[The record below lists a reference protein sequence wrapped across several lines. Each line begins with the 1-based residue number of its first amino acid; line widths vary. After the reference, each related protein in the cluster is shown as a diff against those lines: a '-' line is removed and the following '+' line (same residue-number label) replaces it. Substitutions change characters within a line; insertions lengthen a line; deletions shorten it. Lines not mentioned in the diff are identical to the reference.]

1 MRLATWNV
9 RTLNYSPGN
18 VRPER
23 STALVARELQR
34 YNIDIAALTETRLP
48 DSGTLTERGA
58 GYTFYWQGKP
68 STEKRQSG
76 VGFAI
81 KSDIKLTEFPIG
93 HSDRIMTLRLSIGK
107 NRYLHIISA
116 YAPTM
121 QHAETTKNAFY
132 QELSDILH
140 TIRACDKTIIMG
152 DFNAR
157 VGRDYS
163 TWVSVLGKHGIGN
176 ANSNGNLLL
185 SLCSEHKLR
194 ITNTQFQLPNKL
206 KTTWRHARSGHWHL
220 IDYIITKQSDAPDF
234 LVTRVMR
241 GADCWTDHRLLI
253 ARVKLH
259 IKKPTRKNGSKV
271 PKKYCVARLKEEE
284 TADTFRESVASQLP
298 DIDDTNW
305 DSLKKALLNSAET
318 ILGHIKHHHKDWFD
332 DNDAEI
338 RKLLDQRANTQIDKR
353 RNINREIKN
362 KLRQMK
368 EKWWQQRA
376 AETQLHA
383 DNGNTRG
390 LFQSLKYIYG
400 PKKNATVPVF
410 SLDGKTLL
418 TSTEDKKE
426 RWTEHFTQL
435 LSETSTVSDSVI
447 NTLPQRPEETCLDE
461 ILTIQEVEKAISQIK
476 DNKSAGPDG
485 IPPEL
490 FTHGGQTVATHLH
503 RIFVKIWI
511 EEVIPADMRNAN
523 IITIFKKNDRH
534 NVNNYRGISI
544 LAVVGKIMA
553 LVMLNR
559 MRDPIA
565 ETVLPESQGGFRR
578 NRGTTD
584 MIFAVRQLMEKAREQ
599 HRNLYIAFVDFTKA
613 FDSVNRNALWVI
625 MKKMGCPPKFVA
637 ILKCLHRDMTVRILV
652 DNELTSEIPYNNGVK
667 QGCILAPTLFAIFAA
682 AMFMH
687 AFSDSPSGVSIR
699 FRSNGSLFNLA
710 RLRSQSKCMTTL
722 LHEFQYAD
730 DCALTADSEE
740 ALQDYIDSFADAA
753 SSFGLKINC
762 KKTEVMALQN
772 SAVRNPLSVNG
783 THLPNVHSF
792 KYLGSTVTDDCR
804 MDKELD
810 CRIQCATTSFGRL
823 WDRLWSSHDI
833 SNKTKIS
840 VYKAAIT
847 SALLFGA
854 ETWTLYQRHFVRL
867 RRVQQRHL
875 RAILRVPYT
884 DRITNDQILDR
895 AGVPDIEMIV
905 RKMQLRWAGHVA
917 RMSDNRIPKQLLF
930 GELTIGTRTVGR
942 PLLRWKDSLKDTL
955 KQSNISITHWQDTA
969 TDRSAWRR
977 SIHDGLVLYDDSR
990 RERNATKRARRHA
1003 ARNATSS
1010 ASQDAYMCRH
1020 CGRTS
1025 SSRIGILSHER
1036 ACNKQKRT

>member
-1 MRLATWNV
+1 M
-9 RTLNYSPGN
+9 
-18 VRPER
+18 
-23 STALVARELQR
+23 
-34 YNIDIAALTETRLP
+34 
-48 DSGTLTERGA
+48 
-58 GYTFYWQGKP
+58 
-68 STEKRQSG
+68 
-76 VGFAI
+76 
-81 KSDIKLTEFPIG
+81 
-93 HSDRIMTLRLSIGK
+93 
-107 NRYLHIISA
+107 
-116 YAPTM
+116 
-121 QHAETTKNAFY
+121 
-132 QELSDILH
+132 
-140 TIRACDKTIIMG
+140 
-152 DFNAR
+152 
-157 VGRDYS
+157 
-163 TWVSVLGKHGIGN
+163 
-176 ANSNGNLLL
+176 
-185 SLCSEHKLR
+185 
-194 ITNTQFQLPNKL
+194 
-206 KTTWRHARSGHWHL
+206 
-220 IDYIITKQSDAPDF
+220 
-234 LVTRVMR
+234 
-241 GADCWTDHRLLI
+241 
-253 ARVKLH
+253 
-259 IKKPTRKNGSKV
+259 
-271 PKKYCVARLKEEE
+271 
-284 TADTFRESVASQLP
+284 
-298 DIDDTNW
+298 
-305 DSLKKALLNSAET
+305 
-318 ILGHIKHHHKDWFD
+318 
-332 DNDAEI
+332 
-338 RKLLDQRANTQIDKR
+338 
-353 RNINREIKN
+353 
-362 KLRQMK
+362 
-368 EKWWQQRA
+368 
-376 AETQLHA
+376 
-383 DNGNTRG
+383 
-390 LFQSLKYIYG
+390 
-400 PKKNATVPVF
+400 
-410 SLDGKTLL
+410 
-418 TSTEDKKE
+418 
-426 RWTEHFTQL
+426 
-435 LSETSTVSDSVI
+435 
-447 NTLPQRPEETCLDE
+447 
-461 ILTIQEVEKAISQIK
+461 EKAISQIK

-490 FTHGGQTVATHLH
+490 FTHGGQTVVTHLH

-511 EEVIPADMRNAN
+511 DEVIPADMRNAN

-534 NVNNYRGISI
+534 NVNNYRGISL

-565 ETVLPESQGGFRR
+565 KTVLPESQCGFRR

-730 DCALTADSEE
+730 DCALIDDSEE

-753 SSFGLKINC
+753 SSFGLTINC

-783 THLPNVHSF
+783 THLANVQSF

-854 ETWTLYQRHFVRL
+854 ETWTLYQRHLVRL

-955 KQSNISITHWQDTA
+955 KQSNISTTHWQDTA
-969 TDRSAWRR
+969 TDRSARRR

-990 RERNATKRARRHA
+990 RERSATKRARRHA

-1020 CGRTS
+1020 CGRTC